1 MPSQVLVERLDP
13 TVVSPTPVP
22 APQQTT
28 SSNVKVRVPII
39 TDADIAV
46 AEEHG
51 RRLASRLD
59 FSPSDVTVIAAAI
72 LEVARN
78 VLAFGER
85 GDLLLH
91 LIQKRGRLGVSIVAR
106 DRGPG
111 IANVRHAVRDG
122 CSTSGG
128 SGLGLASA
136 RRLMDE
142 FTVRSE
148 PGRGTTVTMRK
159 WTRGRQD
166 QRASRRR
173 GGHAGLREVRLR
185 DAT

>member
-1 MPSQVLVERLDP
+1 MISQASVERLLDP
-13 TVVSPTPVP
+13 AVVSPTPVP
-22 APQQTT
+22 AAQRPT
-28 SSNVKVRVPII
+28 SSNVKVRIPI
-39 TDADIAV
+39 DSEADVAL

-59 FSPSDVTVIAAAI
+59 FLPSDVTAIAAAI

-78 VLAFGER
+78 VLAHGCR

-106 DRGPG
+106 DKGPG
-111 IANVRHAVRDG
+111 ITNVRQALRDG

-142 FTVRSE
+142 FKLQSE

-159 WTRGRQD
+159 WTRCRQD

-173 GGHAGLREVRLR
+173 GGHAGLREVR
-185 DAT
+185 